1 MHSNNDID
9 KLKNLGKS
17 TSTFYFK
24 QFKVEDDRS
33 TMKVG
38 ADAVLLGAVVHA
50 EDAEKILEIGTGCGV
65 ISLILAQRS
74 KARIDAIEIDEES
87 VKQALGNVI
96 SSPWKNRIKIIHST
110 LQDYSNHTSEKYD
123 LVISNPPYF
132 SRSLKSDDWKRNLSR
147 HNESLTIQ
155 ELVKG
160 VNDILAD
167 KGSFWLILPVN
178 ESIDFMDEATKAG
191 LYLHYA
197 MKIIPKAGKP
207 YHRVIMQFRNIWINE
222 VKEEMLVIKSE
233 DGSYTG
239 VYKNI
244 TRDFYL
250 DF

>member
-1 MHSNNDID
+1 
-9 KLKNLGKS
+9 
-17 TSTFYFK
+17 
-24 QFKVEDDRS
+24 
-33 TMKVG
+33 MKVG

-74 KARIDAIEIDEES
+74 KAMVNAIEIDEES
-87 VKQALGNVI
+87 VKQAFGNVI
-96 SSPWKNRIKIIHST
+96 SSPWKDRIKIIHST
-110 LQDYSNHTSEKYD
+110 LQAYSNHTSEKYD

-160 VNDILAD
+160 VSDILAA

-178 ESIDFMDEATKAG
+178 ESSDFMDEATMAG
-191 LYLHYA
+191 LFLHYA

-222 VKEEMLVIKSE
+222 VKEEMLVIKNE

-239 VYKNI
+239 AYKNI